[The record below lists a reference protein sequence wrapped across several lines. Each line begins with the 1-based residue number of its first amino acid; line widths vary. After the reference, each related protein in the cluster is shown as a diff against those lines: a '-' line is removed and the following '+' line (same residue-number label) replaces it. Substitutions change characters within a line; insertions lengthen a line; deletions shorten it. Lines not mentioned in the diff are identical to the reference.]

1 MTKLE
6 IILFI
11 TAVVSI
17 VTTMVLS
24 KQNNKLM
31 KHAKNYKCNL
41 GKVMCGEE
49 CCYNCEDR
57 SICRT
62 ACNGNPLVC
71 GNSREDK
78 HEKK

>member
-11 TAVVSI
+11 TAVISV

-24 KQNNKLM
+24 KQNNKLKNKYK
-31 KHAKNYKCNL
+31 KHRCNL
-41 GKVMCGEE
+41 EKIICDGK
-49 CCYNCEDR
+49 CCYYCEDET
-57 SICRT
+57 ICSA

-71 GNSREDK
+71 GNSRE
-78 HEKK
+78 E

>member
-57 SICRT
+57 SICRA

>member
-11 TAVVSI
+11 TAAISV

-31 KHAKNYKCNL
+31 KHTKNYKCNL

-57 SICRT
+57 AICR
-62 ACNGNPLVC
+62 ASCNGNPLMC
-71 GNSREDK
+71 GNSRE
-78 HEKK
+78 E